1 MAKDEGWYARNPKWK
16 NIPQLML
23 RYRSASW
30 LIRTVDPGCI
40 MGLHTREEVEDTEY
54 TEVVAENAEQ
64 PSVEEQLS
72 QAQEKEKQE
81 EIEERIDAAKEKKKE
96 NEELTEDILEGVQE
110 AGANASDVSA
120 AQQEIKDMMNKMKL
134 IEDDIKGAA
143 VDTSV

>member
-1 MAKDEGWYARNPKWK
+1 M
-16 NIPQLML
+16 
-23 RYRSASW
+23 
-30 LIRTVDPGCI
+30 
-40 MGLHTREEVEDTEY
+40 
-54 TEVVAENAEQ
+54 
-64 PSVEEQLS
+64 
-72 QAQEKEKQE
+72 KEKQE